1 MRSYWPL
8 RFCVYIVNATV
19 VPWLEPFFFS
29 CVLSLLRS
37 IDIIIR
43 THLGSSSCAG
53 AALTFLACLVFV
65 EPIIPAMVKALQNL
79 PEAMKAKKKTI
90 HMTMDDIT
98 KAIADQTEMKPER
111 VQAVFDALVEIAK
124 AKVQKTADKEIPT
137 FVSLKLVEAKAG
149 KRMMFFK
156 WWSTRKAKR
165 ATTKSMTAC
174 DLANMDMVE
183 ANKAWTTAE
192 LSNMMTEGAARAA
205 DAAALLM
212 AAAHMAVATRTEDS
226 PEALARLA
234 EAART
239 EDMAR
244 GLKL

>member
-1 MRSYWPL
+1 M
-8 RFCVYIVNATV
+8 
-19 VPWLEPFFFS
+19 
-29 CVLSLLRS
+29 
-37 IDIIIR
+37 
-43 THLGSSSCAG
+43 
-53 AALTFLACLVFV
+53 
-65 EPIIPAMVKALQNL
+65 QNL

-124 AKVQKTADKEIPT
+124 AKVQKTDKEIPT

-165 ATTKSMTAC
+165 ATTKSVTAW

-183 ANKAWTTAE
+183 ANKAWTMAE

-205 DAAALLM
+205 DAAGLLM
-212 AAAHMAVATRTEDS
+212 AAAHMAVAARTEDS
-226 PEALARLA
+226 PEAVARLA

>member
-1 MRSYWPL
+1 MTSCWPL
-8 RFCVYIVNATV
+8 GVCVYIINATV
-19 VPWLEPFFFS
+19 GPWLEAFFFS

-37 IDIIIR
+37 IEIIIR
-43 THLGSSSCAG
+43 THLRSSSCAG

-149 KRMMFFK
+149 KRMMFAK
-156 WWSTRKAKR
+156 HLGVTAQPTMKATKAMKAAQPTMK
-165 ATTKSMTAC
+165 ATTAATITEISKAAKAAKATKKFMTITEIS
-174 DLANMDMVE
+174 DMY
-183 ANKAWTTAE
+183 N
-192 LSNMMTEGAARAA
+192 
-205 DAAALLM
+205 DAAMKAAEAAGVLM
-212 AAAHMAVATRTEDS
+212 AAAQTGSAQCA
-226 PEALARLA
+226 
-234 EAART
+234 
-239 EDMAR
+239 
-244 GLKL
+244 

>member
-1 MRSYWPL
+1 
-8 RFCVYIVNATV
+8 
-19 VPWLEPFFFS
+19 
-29 CVLSLLRS
+29 
-37 IDIIIR
+37 
-43 THLGSSSCAG
+43 
-53 AALTFLACLVFV
+53 
-65 EPIIPAMVKALQNL
+65 MV
-79 PEAMKAKKKTI
+79 AMKAKQATKAVKAAKKAI
-90 HMTMDDIT
+90 NIPMNDIT
-98 KAIADQTEMKPER
+98 KAIAEQTQLKRYR
-111 VQAVFDALVEIAK
+111 VQAVFDALAEIAK
-124 AKVQKTADKEIPT
+124 ANVQKTDKFAIPDLVL
-137 FVSLKLVEAKAG
+137 FKLVEAKAG

-239 EDMAR
+239 KDMGR